1 MFQSVNFQELS
12 APAITSFLLII
23 AAEMGDKSQL
33 VCMTLAARHR
43 AMPVAFGA
51 IFAFAFLNTL
61 AVVFGV
67 AIADWLPP
75 YVVSGTVALLF
86 LFFGIQSLQATEES
100 DEGEIVIE
108 KSSHNIFFTTFLLI
122 AMAEFGDKTQLAV
135 VALSSTEIPL
145 AVWIGSTIALAFT
158 SILGCIAGRTILQKM
173 SLVWLHKIS
182 GGFFISL
189 AILAG
194 YRTVSSVC
202 QIVILGTDA
211 LIFGLL
217 FSVVGIFYFLH
228 GKAHLKR
235 PLTVLKQSSTG
246 MASLIILM
254 CFMTIGVLD
263 SIHFKPQTKD
273 NEIISVLDYWAS
285 SLREHGEKTY
295 SEPFAT
301 TLYNKEMIVQPDG
314 SMRWDYPRLTFGG
327 KHLANET
334 EKMTDI
340 FEKTTTGFLIGGGI
354 FLLLIFTLNIK
365 SKFTFFALI
374 TLSSTLIYLSNFYH
388 VFGTDKVG
396 EDVFYQT
403 IKSIRTGLV
412 LGTLTTMILLPLS
425 LVLGILA
432 GFFRGWLD
440 DVIQF
445 LYTTLNSIPSVLLI
459 GASVLMVQVYMAN
472 HESDFTSLIIR
483 ADMRLLFLCLILGMT
498 SWTGLCR
505 LLRAET
511 LKLREME
518 YVQAA
523 YSLGVRQH
531 TILIRHIL
539 PNVMHIVLI
548 SIVLDFSSLVL
559 AEAALSYINIGVD
572 SSTYSWGN
580 MINGA
585 RLEMAREP
593 IVWWS
598 LTAAFL
604 FMFALVLAANLFAET
619 VQTAFDPRRG
629 Q

>member
-1 MFQSVNFQELS
+1 M
-12 APAITSFLLII
+12 
-23 AAEMGDKSQL
+23 
-33 VCMTLAARHR
+33 
-43 AMPVAFGA
+43 
-51 IFAFAFLNTL
+51 
-61 AVVFGV
+61 
-67 AIADWLPP
+67 
-75 YVVSGTVALLF
+75 
-86 LFFGIQSLQATEES
+86 
-100 DEGEIVIE
+100 
-108 KSSHNIFFTTFLLI
+108 
-122 AMAEFGDKTQLAV
+122 
-135 VALSSTEIPL
+135 
-145 AVWIGSTIALAFT
+145 
-158 SILGCIAGRTILQKM
+158 
-173 SLVWLHKIS
+173 
-182 GGFFISL
+182 
-189 AILAG
+189 
-194 YRTVSSVC
+194 
-202 QIVILGTDA
+202 VILWTDA

-217 FSVVGIFYFLH
+217 ILVAGMGYFMR
-228 GKAHLKR
+228 GKEHLKR
-235 PLTVLKQSSTG
+235 PLTTIRQSSTG
-246 MASLIILM
+246 MASLVILVF
-254 CFMTIGVLD
+254 FMTIGVLD
-263 SIHFKPQTKD
+263 SIHFKPPTQN
-273 NEIISVLDYWAS
+273 NEIISVLDYFAAP
-285 SLREHGEKTY
+285 LREHGEKTY

-301 TLYNKEMIVQPDG
+301 TLYNKEMIAQSDG
-314 SMRWDYPRLTFGG
+314 AMRWDYPRLTFGG
-327 KHLANET
+327 RHLDNEAR
-334 EKMTDI
+334 KSSDI
-340 FEKTTTGFLIGGGI
+340 FQKTAIGFFIGVG
-354 FLLLIFTLNIK
+354 IFTLLVLGFKLNVK
-365 SKFTFFALI
+365 LTFFVLI

-412 LGTLTTMILLPLS
+412 LGTLTTLILLPLS
-425 LVLGILA
+425 LVLGILS

-472 HESDFTSLIIR
+472 HESDFTSLIVR

-523 YSLGVRQH
+523 TSLGVKQH
-531 TILIRHIL
+531 TILLRHIL

-572 SSTYSWGN
+572 PSTYSWGN

-619 VQTAFDPRRG
+619 VQTAFDPRRS